1 LKTPHKTAEKE
12 DKTPM
17 TWAEYLENEIE
28 KRVKEVFEI
37 FKGGYCQVQQLM
49 QYIEIVQFIL
59 KHGDSAKVMDR
70 LHVYI
75 GIAEYMLILLED
87 ECDTFEKVIEQ
98 PS

>member
-1 LKTPHKTAEKE
+1 
-12 DKTPM
+12 
-17 TWAEYLENEIE
+17 
-28 KRVKEVFEI
+28 
-37 FKGGYCQVQQLM
+37 
-49 QYIEIVQFIL
+49 
-59 KHGDSAKVMDR
+59 MDR